1 MKRVQNWILGGML
14 AVMLTATALADY
26 QRGREAFK
34 AGDYATA
41 IAEWMHLAR
50 AGDAKLQNELGWM
63 YAQMKDYAEAVRW
76 YRLAAE
82 AGLPLG
88 QYNLG
93 QMYHNG
99 TGVLQNHAE
108 ALKWYRPA
116 VEAGNVLAQANL
128 GVMYLNGEGVRK
140 NYRVAYMWSNIAAA
154 EGNELARENR
164 DLAAKR
170 MTRKQVGEAQEM
182 SRQCVMQ
189 NYKKCRKL
197 APN

>member
-1 MKRVQNWILGGML
+1 MKQVQNWFLGGLL
-14 AVMLTATALADY
+14 ALVLTGSALADFQKG
-26 QRGREAFK
+26 QRAFL

-41 IAEWMHLAR
+41 LAEWKPLAL
-50 AGDAKLQNELGWM
+50 AGDAGLQNEVGWM
-63 YAQMKDYAEAVRW
+63 YAQMKDYAEAVKW
-76 YRLAAE
+76 YRRAAE
-82 AGLPLG
+82 SGLPLG

-108 ALKWYRPA
+108 ALRWYRPA
-116 VEAGNVLAQANL
+116 VEAGNVLAQTNL

-140 NYRVAYMWSNIAAA
+140 NYRVAYMWSSIAAA
-154 EGNELARENR
+154 RGNELARENR

-170 MTRKQVGEAQEM
+170 MTRKQIDEAQEM
-182 SRQCVMQ
+182 SRQCTRQ